1 MLLLSDWFGAN
12 WATIAYVMA
21 STTSIDCSALLA
33 IRIAGRRTVARLS
46 AFDIVI
52 TIALGSLI
60 ASTAVSRDP
69 SYAQGATALVTLLAL
84 QVVAAG
90 LRQKFAV
97 VRRLLDFAPCVVVR
111 DGELQLPSTP
121 FGPQMTEDELFSRLR
136 AEGVFNLEGVRVV
149 IIEPTGGV
157 SVERAGG
164 RRGQP
169 ADFLGEDRR

>member
-1 MLLLSDWFGAN
+1 MSDWFGAS
-12 WATIAYVMA
+12 WATIAYVAA
-21 STTSIDCSALLA
+21 STTAIYCSALLA

-52 TIALGSLI
+52 TIALGSLM
-60 ASTAVSRDP
+60 ASTAASRDP
-69 SYAQGATALVTLLAL
+69 SYAQGATALVTLLVL

-90 LRQKFAV
+90 LRQRFAL

-111 DGELQLPSTP
+111 DGELRLPSTP
-121 FGPQMTEDELFSRLR
+121 LGPQMSEDELFSRLR
-136 AEGVFNLEGVRVV
+136 EQGVFNLDGVRVV

-157 SVERAGG
+157 SVEHSGE

-169 ADFLGEDRR
+169 AHFLGEDQR